1 MAKSPPTP
9 AGHTN
14 ESKDDL
20 MAELPPP
27 RDDLEGRAPDP
38 GFDLRQGLKV
48 LVVVVTVMVVITLIC
63 VWLAR
68 P

>member
-1 MAKSPPTP
+1 
-9 AGHTN
+9 
-14 ESKDDL
+14 

-27 RDDLEGRAPDP
+27 RDDLERRAPDP